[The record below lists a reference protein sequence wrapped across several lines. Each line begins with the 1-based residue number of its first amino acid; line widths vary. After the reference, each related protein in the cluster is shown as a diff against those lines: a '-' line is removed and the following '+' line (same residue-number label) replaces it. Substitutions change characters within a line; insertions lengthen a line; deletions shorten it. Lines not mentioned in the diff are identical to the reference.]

1 MLDYYLETCD
11 IRVASPVP
19 KPVKTN
25 HPSKLGNISK
35 LCHFNRVRGHCQVF
49 RDSGQKKLLENRN

>member
-1 MLDYYLETCD
+1 MLDCYLETCD

-19 KPVKTN
+19 KPAKTN

-35 LCHFNRVRGHCQVF
+35 LCHF
-49 RDSGQKKLLENRN
+49 